1 VHSLGIGGYSVSVH
15 FVSVLFVAA
24 QTATL
29 LFGGAIT
36 ILAVRAYRRTGS
48 PALRALAVG
57 IGLLTV
63 GALLGGTLHQ
73 LLGLGLR
80 TSVLVQSVATAV
92 GFAVLTYSLY
102 TDHDAG
108 ADGRIDVRPD

>member
-1 VHSLGIGGYSVSVH
+1 MTVQIVSI
-15 FVSVLFVAA
+15 LFVAA

-36 ILAVRAYRRTGS
+36 VLAVRAFRRTRS
-48 PALRALAVG
+48 PALRALAAG

-73 LLGLGLR
+73 FAGVGLR
-80 TSVLVQSVATAV
+80 TSVLVQSLATAV

-102 TDHDAG
+102 TEHD
-108 ADGRIDVRPD
+108 DGHGGRRDGVGGEFD

>member
-1 VHSLGIGGYSVSVH
+1 VTEHI
-15 FVSVLFVAA
+15 VSVLFVAA

-36 ILAVRAYRRTGS
+36 ALAFRAFRRTGS
-48 PALRALAVG
+48 AALRALTVG
-57 IGLLTV
+57 IGMLTV

-73 LLGLGLR
+73 FVGLGLR
-80 TSVLVQSVATAV
+80 TSVTVQSVATAV

-108 ADGRIDVRPD
+108 NAARGDSDY

>member
-1 VHSLGIGGYSVSVH
+1 VTVQL
-15 FVSVLFVAA
+15 VSVLFVAA

-29 LFGGAIT
+29 IFGGAIT
-36 ILAVRAYRRTGS
+36 VLALRAFRRTGS

-73 LLGLGLR
+73 LLGLNLR

-92 GFAVLTYSLY
+92 GFSVLTYSLY

-108 ADGRIDVRPD
+108 PVARIDLPRDEN